1 VDVDVRLAGARH
13 REEGE
18 EVEGGV
24 HGKTRSGEEVREWRE
39 EKLAKR

>member
-1 VDVDVRLAGARH
+1 VDVDVLVASARR
-13 REEGE
+13 REEGG

-39 EKLAKR
+39 EKLVKR